1 MKTQLLRRTKKTV
14 SAKGR
19 KERKGVKRRKRKKRS
34 GKGNA
39 RRSVRGSVSGR
50 GRETETESGTE
61 IKIGGQAEATQTA
74 VIPVEHPTGSGADP
88 VIVGGPGAET
98 RKERGNA
105 DGAGI
110 APCSFNK

>member
-1 MKTQLLRRTKKTV
+1 MSV
-14 SAKGR
+14 KGR

-39 RRSVRGSVSGR
+39 RRSVRESGSV
-50 GRETETESGTE
+50 RERETESGTE

-74 VIPVEHPTGSGADP
+74 AIPVEHPTGSRADP
-88 VIVGGPGAET
+88 VIAGGPGAET
-98 RKERGNA
+98 RTERGNA